1 MDCQEMDLIESR
13 SERSNFGILL
23 LFDNFLENGLITF
36 SLFFFCKQLL
46 VDNIDQLEFDLIEL
60 FKRSFKGRKGQVW
73 PIFP

>member
-23 LFDNFLENGLITF
+23 LFDNFLKNGLITF
-36 SLFFFCKQLL
+36 FFFCKQLL

-60 FKRSFKGRKGQVW
+60 FKRSF
-73 PIFP
+73 